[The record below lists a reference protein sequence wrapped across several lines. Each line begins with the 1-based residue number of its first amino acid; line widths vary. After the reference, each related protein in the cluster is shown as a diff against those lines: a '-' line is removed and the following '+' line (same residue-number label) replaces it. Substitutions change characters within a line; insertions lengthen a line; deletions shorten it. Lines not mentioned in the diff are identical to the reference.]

1 MRTIA
6 LCSVG
11 ALLLGASVLGCY
23 DEPEQP
29 AVRSRAAVVSQP
41 AAPQQSGSVTV
52 VHHDDQQRGVM
63 SAQPPAQQS
72 GAAESQPNTPVINN
86 FVNPPAT
93 TSQTQTTTQEPNAQ
107 PSAPSTQPAPTA
119 TESNDDR
126 ARASQVV
133 AEATQQIDRL
143 TRVLSMSA
151 KDSRHADIEAAVG
164 KLQSKREHVLKDI
177 KSLESTGASSSDD
190 TQHIILNR
198 DVLDLQAA
206 LRKSYEYAPP
216 TTTQ

>member
-29 AVRSRAAVVSQP
+29 AVRSRAAVVSHP
-41 AAPQQSGSVTV
+41 APPQQAGGSVTV
-52 VHHDDQQRGVM
+52 VHHDDQRGLT
-63 SAQPPAQQS
+63 SAQPPAQS
-72 GAAESQPNTPVINN
+72 GAAEPQPNTPVINN
-86 FVNPPAT
+86 FVTAPP
-93 TSQTQTTTQEPNAQ
+93 QTQDQGPQST
-107 PSAPSTQPAPTA
+107 APSTPQAPITAQPT
-119 TESNDDR
+119 DDR
-126 ARASQVV
+126 SRASQVV

-151 KDSRHADIEAAVG
+151 KDGRHAEIEAAVG
-164 KLQSKREHVLKDI
+164 QLNAKRERVLQDI
-177 KSLESTGASSSDD
+177 KSLETTGASSSDD

-198 DVLDLQAA
+198 DVSDLQGA
-206 LRKSYEYAPP
+206 LRKSYEFAPP
-216 TTTQ
+216 STQ

>member
-11 ALLLGASVLGCY
+11 ALLLGASAIGCY
-23 DEPEQP
+23 DEPERP
-29 AVRSRAAVVSQP
+29 AVHTRAAVASQQP
-41 AAPQQSGSVTV
+41 AQPQSGSVTV
-52 VHHDDQQRGVM
+52 VHHDDARAGLT
-63 SAQPPAQQS
+63 SAQAPVQP
-72 GAAESQPNTPVINN
+72 GAAQAQPNTPVINN
-86 FVNPPAT
+86 FVTPPPT
-93 TSQTQTTTQEPNAQ
+93 GAQ
-107 PSAPSTQPAPTA
+107 PPSAAAPQGVAGAQPT
-119 TESNDDR
+119 DDR

-164 KLQSKREHVLKDI
+164 QLQSRRERVLKDVEV
-177 KSLESTGASSSDD
+177 LETTGASSADD

-198 DVLDLQAA
+198 DVSDLQAT
-206 LRKSYEYAPP
+206 LRDSYQYAPSS
-216 TTTQ
+216 TQ